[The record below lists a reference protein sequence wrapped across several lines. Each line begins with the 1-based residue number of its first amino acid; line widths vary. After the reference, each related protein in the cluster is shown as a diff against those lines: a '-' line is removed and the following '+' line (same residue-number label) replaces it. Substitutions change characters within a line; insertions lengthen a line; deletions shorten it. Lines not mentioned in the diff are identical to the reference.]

1 MLRVIGTDSEFDA
14 HEVKAHLHTFII
26 EGALSMRGEPM
37 FYAGSRSKL
46 GP

>member
-1 MLRVIGTDSEFDA
+1 MLRFIGTNCEFDA
-14 HEVKAHLHTFII
+14 HEVKAHLHTFIGD
-26 EGALSMRGEPM
+26 GALGMRGEPM